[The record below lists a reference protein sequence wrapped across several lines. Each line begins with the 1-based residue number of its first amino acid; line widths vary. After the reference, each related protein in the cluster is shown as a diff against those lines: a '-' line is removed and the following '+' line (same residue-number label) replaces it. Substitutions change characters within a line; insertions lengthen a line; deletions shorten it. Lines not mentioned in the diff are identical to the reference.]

1 MYNSGVFSLLDAKM
15 SMTTYNNQW
24 PELLKYLADI
34 IQSELDQHS
43 PHTQNDHLSH
53 QLVSAIA
60 SKLGGGQFYL
70 PKGDALKRALRDAEI
85 YRLINKVP
93 TDELARRHNLSM
105 KQVWEIAAKQQ
116 ARYVQNVQP
125 TLL

>member
-1 MYNSGVFSLLDAKM
+1 
-15 SMTTYNNQW
+15 MTTYNNQW

-34 IQSELDQHS
+34 IQAELDQHS
-43 PHTQNDHLSH
+43 PQAQNDQLSH

-85 YRLINKVP
+85 YRLSSKVP
-93 TDELARRHNLSM
+93 TEELARKYNLSM

-116 ARYVQNVQP
+116 AKHIQNVQP